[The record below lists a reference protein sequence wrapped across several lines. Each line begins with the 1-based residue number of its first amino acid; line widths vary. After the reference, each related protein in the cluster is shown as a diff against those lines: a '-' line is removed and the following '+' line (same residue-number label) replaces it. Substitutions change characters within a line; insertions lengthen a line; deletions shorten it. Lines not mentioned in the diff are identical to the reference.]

1 MCCFLPLMQ
10 VEDIRRGA
18 QPDTGRAN
26 PWCHVQFTEAG
37 AVPAACALNGSL
49 LMGRPVT
56 IATSTPLTK
65 AEGQPQQFERLY
77 AADAADNREGGG
89 RQLRRGQGERRGQQR
104 HGQQQQPLPE
114 PGKPVEG
121 CWFCLSSDQV
131 GWQCL

>member
-1 MCCFLPLMQ
+1 
-10 VEDIRRGA
+10 
-18 QPDTGRAN
+18 
-26 PWCHVQFTEAG
+26 
-37 AVPAACALNGSL
+37 VPAACALNGSL

-65 AEGQPQQFERLY
+65 ADNQQQQFERLY

-89 RQLRRGQGERRGQQR
+89 RQQGQQRGRGERRGQQR
-104 HGQQQQPLPE
+104 HGQQQQQPLPE

-131 GWQCL
+131 SCMLGFMATVGNTRA